1 MLILLS
7 IGIDNISIFED
18 FDFFWDFWNDL
29 VFVVLNIYVFKV
41 NCKYVNCF
49 LWIISELVKVINK
62 KKILWRCIKKLKIFV
77 KMEKFCKL
85 RQYIKN
91 WICFERRNY
100 IKIIVSEIYINFK
113 CFWIFFFF
121 KNKRKFILEKVIYN
135 NFIFFDDRVCVEV
148 FNVFFKFVF
157 KDYLGCKVNLEEF
170 IIFFIVSCFLCYI

>member
-85 RQYIKN
+85 R
-91 WICFERRNY
+91 
-100 IKIIVSEIYINFK
+100 
-113 CFWIFFFF
+113 
-121 KNKRKFILEKVIYN
+121 
-135 NFIFFDDRVCVEV
+135 
-148 FNVFFKFVF
+148 
-157 KDYLGCKVNLEEF
+157 
-170 IIFFIVSCFLCYI
+170 